1 MDPVAARGLGRSNA
15 VARLGARIALLIL
28 LCMASFSAAALE
40 DPLPMVSAPP
50 ASGSPEPRAAGQME
64 IAATS
69 LPRFDDFDGMARSSR
84 LDMVWLPPRRSA
96 LGLALGITTM
106 AGPGLSPM
114 ERAPGPG
121 LDLGFHWRYTLDRQ
135 YRIDVTAWRRMTP
148 SDALDLVQARQS
160 QLRRPGRN
168 AARVDAEKRLRRR
181 SRLPRP
187 ATGKRRADHGASQ
200 GRQADVLL
208 PHQVLTAAQEI
219 QHPSPRPGRWQS
231 MPRAGSRRWALP
243 SRAFLPRKTRRALRA
258 ASGSRPALRGERRRR
273 C

>member
-1 MDPVAARGLGRSNA
+1 MDPVAARRLGRSNV

-40 DPLPMVSAPP
+40 DPLPMVAAPP

-69 LPRFDDFDGMARSSR
+69 LAPFDDFNGMARSSR

-148 SDALDLVQARQS
+148 SDALDLVQARNPS
-160 QLRRPGRN
+160 YG
-168 AARVDAEKRLRRR
+168 ARVEMRL
-181 SRLPRP
+181 
-187 ATGKRRADHGASQ
+187 G
-200 GRQADVLL
+200 
-208 PHQVLTAAQEI
+208 
-219 QHPSPRPGRWQS
+219 S
-231 MPRAGSRRWALP
+231 MPKSGFVADRGFLGLQLESGARITVRRKAGKPMFYYR
-243 SRAFLPRKTRRALRA
+243 TRF
-258 ASGSRPALRGERRRR
+258 
-273 C
+273 

>member
-40 DPLPMVSAPP
+40 DPLPMVSTPP
-50 ASGSPEPRAAGQME
+50 TSAGPEPRAAGQME

-106 AGPGLSPM
+106 AGPSLSPM
-114 ERAPGPG
+114 ERALGPG

-148 SDALDLVQARQS
+148 SDALDLVQARNPS
-160 QLRRPGRN
+160 YG
-168 AARVDAEKRLRRR
+168 ARVEMRL
-181 SRLPRP
+181 
-187 ATGKRRADHGASQ
+187 G
-200 GRQADVLL
+200 
-208 PHQVLTAAQEI
+208 
-219 QHPSPRPGRWQS
+219 S
-231 MPRAGSRRWALP
+231 MPKSGFVADRGFLGLQLESGARITVRRKAGRPMFYYR
-243 SRAFLPRKTRRALRA
+243 TRF
-258 ASGSRPALRGERRRR
+258 
-273 C
+273 

>member
-40 DPLPMVSAPP
+40 DPLPMVAAPP

-148 SDALDLVQARQS
+148 SDALDLVQARNPS
-160 QLRRPGRN
+160 YG
-168 AARVDAEKRLRRR
+168 ARVEMRL
-181 SRLPRP
+181 
-187 ATGKRRADHGASQ
+187 G
-200 GRQADVLL
+200 
-208 PHQVLTAAQEI
+208 
-219 QHPSPRPGRWQS
+219 S
-231 MPRAGSRRWALP
+231 MPKSGFVADRGFLGLQLESGARITVRRKAGRPMFYYR
-243 SRAFLPRKTRRALRA
+243 TRF
-258 ASGSRPALRGERRRR
+258 
-273 C
+273 

>member
-40 DPLPMVSAPP
+40 DPLPMVAAPP
-50 ASGSPEPRAAGQME
+50 ASGSPEPRAAAQME

-69 LPRFDDFDGMARSSR
+69 LARFDDFDGMARSSR

-148 SDALDLVQARQS
+148 SDALDLVQARNPS
-160 QLRRPGRN
+160 YG
-168 AARVDAEKRLRRR
+168 ARVEMRL
-181 SRLPRP
+181 
-187 ATGKRRADHGASQ
+187 G
-200 GRQADVLL
+200 
-208 PHQVLTAAQEI
+208 
-219 QHPSPRPGRWQS
+219 S
-231 MPRAGSRRWALP
+231 MPKSGFVADRGFLGLQLESGARITVRRKAGRPMFYYR
-243 SRAFLPRKTRRALRA
+243 TRF
-258 ASGSRPALRGERRRR
+258 
-273 C
+273 

>member
-40 DPLPMVSAPP
+40 DPLPMVAAPP
-50 ASGSPEPRAAGQME
+50 ASGSPEPRAAAQME

-69 LPRFDDFDGMARSSR
+69 LARFDDFDGMARSSR

-106 AGPGLSPM
+106 AGPSLSPM

-148 SDALDLVQARQS
+148 SDALDLVQARNPS
-160 QLRRPGRN
+160 YG
-168 AARVDAEKRLRRR
+168 ARVEMRL
-181 SRLPRP
+181 
-187 ATGKRRADHGASQ
+187 G
-200 GRQADVLL
+200 
-208 PHQVLTAAQEI
+208 
-219 QHPSPRPGRWQS
+219 S
-231 MPRAGSRRWALP
+231 MPKSGFVADRGFLGLQLESGARITVRRKAGRPMFYYR
-243 SRAFLPRKTRRALRA
+243 TRF
-258 ASGSRPALRGERRRR
+258 
-273 C
+273 